1 MPQPNAVK
9 CLVVD
14 DEPRL
19 RRVLVRLLEGEGFT
33 CSETGSGTEALEMMH
48 HDAVPLV
55 ISDLRMP
62 QMDGVTLLREILARW
77 PDTAVLVVTAVAE
90 VESAVA
96 CLQLGA
102 LDYVAKP
109 FHLDEVRARVM
120 QALDKRRLILENR
133 MYQHQLEERVQEQ
146 AHRIEELSL
155 ERLQA
160 LVHFL
165 EEKDPYTRGHS
176 VRVANYSLGI
186 ARQLQLDQEVIDLIA
201 LGAELHDIGKIGV
214 SEAVLHKAGK
224 LSDTE
229 YRHIME
235 HPVIGARILEPLMR
249 DAPGALAIVRS
260 HHERLDGKGF
270 PDGLRGDA
278 IPFEVRVVTVAD
290 SFDAMTSVRPYRP
303 ALSVQRAMQELE
315 DMQGVQFDPRAVAG
329 FLGAFPDR
337 AALPLTAP
345 DPRPSPVAPMTDTLM
360 VGVSGVRGIVGK
372 DLTDEVVTRYARA
385 FGLWAGERT
394 PLVVVGRDARASGPA
409 FEQAVIAGL
418 GSVGCDVVRVGLAP
432 TPTIQLAVE
441 HHGAGG
447 GIAVTASHN
456 PIEWNALKFI
466 GPDGIFLDATEGG
479 RVMQLA
485 VEGGQGRSKAVKVS
499 TDDRAVERHLD

>member
-33 CSETGSGTEALEMMH
+33 CAEAGSGVEALEMLH
-48 HDAVPLV
+48 HEQVPLV

-62 QMDGVTLLREILARW
+62 QMDGVGLLREIIAKW
-77 PDTAVLVVTAVAE
+77 PDTAVIVVTAVAE

-120 QALDKRRLILENR
+120 QALDKRRLKMELEDYRHN
-133 MYQHQLEERVQEQ
+133 LEQRVQEQ
-146 AHRIEELSL
+146 ARRIEELSL

-176 VRVANYSLGI
+176 VRVANYSTRI
-186 ARQLQLDQEVIDLIA
+186 AREMGLPQSVVEVIT

-214 SEAVLHKAGK
+214 SEQVLHKEGK
-224 LSDTE
+224 LSEPE

-235 HPVIGARILEPLMR
+235 HPVIGARILAPLMR
-249 DAPGALAIVRS
+249 DVPAALAIVRS
-260 HHERLDGKGF
+260 HHERLDGRGF
-270 PDGLRGDA
+270 PDGLAGDQ
-278 IPFEVRVVTVAD
+278 IPLEVRVVTIAD

-303 ALSVQRAMQELE
+303 ALSVQKALQELE
-315 DMQGVQFDPRAVAG
+315 EGKDRQFHAPAVRA
-329 FLGAFPDR
+329 FLAAFPDPS
-337 AALPLTAP
+337 ALPVSTPEVQPLHLPA
-345 DPRPSPVAPMTDTLM
+345 PSPD
-360 VGVSGVRGIVGK
+360 S
-372 DLTDEVVTRYARA
+372 AR
-385 FGLWAGERT
+385 RS
-394 PLVVVGRDARASGPA
+394 PP
-409 FEQAVIAGL
+409 
-418 GSVGCDVVRVGLAP
+418 
-432 TPTIQLAVE
+432 
-441 HHGAGG
+441 
-447 GIAVTASHN
+447 SH
-456 PIEWNALKFI
+456 
-466 GPDGIFLDATEGG
+466 
-479 RVMQLA
+479 
-485 VEGGQGRSKAVKVS
+485 
-499 TDDRAVERHLD
+499 

>member
-33 CSETGSGTEALEMMH
+33 CAEAGSGTEALEMMQ
-48 HDAVPLV
+48 HDPVPLV

-62 QMDGVTLLREILARW
+62 QMDGVTLLREVIAKW
-77 PDTAVLVVTAVAE
+77 PDTAVIVVTAVAE

-133 MYQHQLEERVQEQ
+133 TFQLELERRVQEQ

-155 ERLQA
+155 ERLQV
-160 LVHFL
+160 LVHVV
-165 EEKDPYTRGHS
+165 EEKDPYLRGHS
-176 VRVANYSLGI
+176 VRVANYALAIAQTMNLGQ
-186 ARQLQLDQEVIDLIA
+186 AAIDMIA

-214 SEAVLHKAGK
+214 KESVLHKPEK
-224 LSDTE
+224 LSEAE

-235 HPVIGARILEPLMR
+235 HPAIGARILAPLMR
-249 DAPGALAIVRS
+249 DAPAALAIVRS

-270 PDGLRGDA
+270 PDGLKGGE
-278 IPFEVRVVTVAD
+278 IPLEVRVVTVAD

-303 ALSVQRAMQELE
+303 ALLVQKALRELE
-315 DMQGVQFDPRAVAG
+315 EGRGVQFDAEVVQAFRT
-329 FLGAFPDR
+329 AFPDQ
-337 AALPLTAP
+337 AALPVSAP
-345 DPRPSPVAPMTDTLM
+345 EVRPLHLRPPQLQAR
-360 VGVSGVRGIVGK
+360 RG
-372 DLTDEVVTRYARA
+372 
-385 FGLWAGERT
+385 
-394 PLVVVGRDARASGPA
+394 
-409 FEQAVIAGL
+409 
-418 GSVGCDVVRVGLAP
+418 
-432 TPTIQLAVE
+432 
-441 HHGAGG
+441 
-447 GIAVTASHN
+447 
-456 PIEWNALKFI
+456 
-466 GPDGIFLDATEGG
+466 
-479 RVMQLA
+479 
-485 VEGGQGRSKAVKVS
+485 
-499 TDDRAVERHLD
+499 

>member
-1 MPQPNAVK
+1 MPLPNAMK

-33 CSETGSGTEALEMMH
+33 CSEAGSGTEALEVMH
-48 HDAVPLV
+48 RDPVPLV

-62 QMDGVTLLREILARW
+62 QMDGVTLLREIVARW
-77 PDTAVLVVTAVAE
+77 PDTAVIMVTAVAE

-133 MYQHQLEERVQEQ
+133 SYQQQLEQRVQEQ
-146 AHRIEELSL
+146 ARRIEELSL

-176 VRVANYSLGI
+176 VRVANYAVGIGRALALGS
-186 ARQLQLDQEVIDLIA
+186 DVMDMIA

-214 SEAVLHKAGK
+214 SESVLHKAGK
-224 LSDTE
+224 LTEAE

-235 HPVIGARILEPLMR
+235 HPGIGARILGPLMR
-249 DAPGALAIVRS
+249 DAPAALAIVRS

-270 PDGLRGDA
+270 PDGLKGEA
-278 IPFEVRVVTVAD
+278 IPLEVRVVTAAD

-303 ALSVQRAMQELE
+303 ALSVRSAVQELK
-315 DMQGVQFDPRAVAG
+315 DGRGVQFDPRAVDA
-329 FLGAFPDR
+329 FLDAFPDVE
-337 AALPLTAP
+337 ALPVTAP
-345 DPRPSPVAPMTDTLM
+345 EIRPLHLPTPA
-360 VGVSGVRGIVGK
+360 VGVR
-372 DLTDEVVTRYARA
+372 RA
-385 FGLWAGERT
+385 
-394 PLVVVGRDARASGPA
+394 
-409 FEQAVIAGL
+409 
-418 GSVGCDVVRVGLAP
+418 
-432 TPTIQLAVE
+432 
-441 HHGAGG
+441 
-447 GIAVTASHN
+447 
-456 PIEWNALKFI
+456 
-466 GPDGIFLDATEGG
+466 
-479 RVMQLA
+479 
-485 VEGGQGRSKAVKVS
+485 
-499 TDDRAVERHLD
+499 

>member
-1 MPQPNAVK
+1 MPQPNPVK

-33 CSETGSGTEALEMMH
+33 CAEAGSGTEALETMRQEPL
-48 HDAVPLV
+48 PLV

-62 QMDGVTLLREILARW
+62 QMDGVTLLREIIAKW
-77 PDTAVLVVTAVAE
+77 PDTAVIVVTAVAE

-133 MYQHQLEERVQEQ
+133 MYQAQLEVRVQEQ
-146 AHRIEELSL
+146 ARRIEELSL

-176 VRVANYSLGI
+176 VRVANYSLRIG
-186 ARQLQLDQEVIDLIA
+186 RQMGLAAGVMDLIA

-214 SEAVLHKAGK
+214 SEAVLHKPERLTEA
-224 LSDTE
+224 E

-235 HPVIGARILEPLMR
+235 HPVIGARILAPLMR
-249 DAPGALAIVRS
+249 DAPTALAIVRS

-270 PDGLRGDA
+270 PDGLKGDQ
-278 IPFEVRVVTVAD
+278 IPAEVRVVTVAD

-303 ALSVQRAMQELE
+303 ALSVQKALHELE
-315 DMQGVQFDPRAVAG
+315 AGKGVQFDPRAVEA
-329 FLGAFPDR
+329 FFTAFPDE
-337 AALPLTAP
+337 AALP
-345 DPRPSPVAPMTDTLM
+345 
-360 VGVSGVRGIVGK
+360 
-372 DLTDEVVTRYARA
+372 
-385 FGLWAGERT
+385 
-394 PLVVVGRDARASGPA
+394 
-409 FEQAVIAGL
+409 
-418 GSVGCDVVRVGLAP
+418 
-432 TPTIQLAVE
+432 
-441 HHGAGG
+441 
-447 GIAVTASHN
+447 
-456 PIEWNALKFI
+456 
-466 GPDGIFLDATEGG
+466 
-479 RVMQLA
+479 
-485 VEGGQGRSKAVKVS
+485 VS
-499 TDDRAVERHLD
+499 TPEVRPLHLPASSVEVRRG

>member
-1 MPQPNAVK
+1 MTHTHAVQ

-33 CSETGSGTEALEMMH
+33 CREAGSGTEALQMMQENP
-48 HDAVPLV
+48 VPLV

-62 QMDGVTLLREILARW
+62 QMDGVTLLRELVSRW
-77 PDTAVLVVTAVAE
+77 PDTAVIVVTAVAE

-133 MYQHQLEERVQEQ
+133 NYRQHLEDRVQEQ
-146 AHRIEELSL
+146 ARRIEELSL

-165 EEKDPYTRGHS
+165 EEKDAYLRGHS
-176 VRVANYSLGI
+176 VRVSKYAVGI
-186 ARQLQLDQEVIDLIA
+186 ARRLGLEQHRVEVIA

-224 LSDTE
+224 LSEAE
-229 YRHIME
+229 YRHIMQ

-249 DAPGALAIVRS
+249 EAPAALAIVRH

-270 PDGLRGDA
+270 PDGLRADA
-278 IPFEVRVVTVAD
+278 IPLEVRVVTVAD
-290 SFDAMTSVRPYRP
+290 SFDAMTSLRPYR
-303 ALSVQRAMQELE
+303 AAFSIQQAVQELE
-315 DMQGVQFDPRAVAG
+315 EWKQRQFDPEVVEAFVA
-329 FLGAFPDR
+329 AFPD
-337 AALPLTAP
+337 AASLP
-345 DPRPSPVAPMTDTLM
+345 
-360 VGVSGVRGIVGK
+360 
-372 DLTDEVVTRYARA
+372 
-385 FGLWAGERT
+385 
-394 PLVVVGRDARASGPA
+394 
-409 FEQAVIAGL
+409 IAGSDHRPL
-418 GSVGCDVVRVGLAP
+418 HLP
-432 TPTIQLAVE
+432 
-441 HHGAGG
+441 
-447 GIAVTASHN
+447 
-456 PIEWNALKFI
+456 
-466 GPDGIFLDATEGG
+466 
-479 RVMQLA
+479 
-485 VEGGQGRSKAVKVS
+485 VS
-499 TDDRAVERHLD
+499 TQEARPA